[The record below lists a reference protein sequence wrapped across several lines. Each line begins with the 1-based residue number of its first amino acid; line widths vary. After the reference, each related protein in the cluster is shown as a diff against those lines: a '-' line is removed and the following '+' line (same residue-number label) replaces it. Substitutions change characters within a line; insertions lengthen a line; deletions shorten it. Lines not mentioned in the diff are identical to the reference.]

1 MQKSTR
7 WTLGLVAAAAIAALA
22 WAFAPRP
29 VRVETAVVERGRFEQ
44 SIEEDGRTR
53 VRDAYTLSAPVAARL
68 TRVTLRE
75 GDAVTAGQVVAELT
89 PVMPT
94 LQDARTLA
102 EAQARLKAAEA
113 GIAVARARAQASRVA
128 LEQARTQL
136 ARSEQLAR
144 EGFTAAA
151 SLDQDRLRLQAA
163 QRELEAATSQQ
174 EVALQERALAA
185 AALQP
190 TGGGK
195 AAQGARPVTL
205 RAPVAGVV
213 LRVTRTSETTLA
225 AGSPV
230 MDIGDLQ
237 KMEVLAELLTSDAV
251 QAKPGTPAVIEGWGG
266 PPVPAQ
272 VRRVEPAAFKKVSA
286 LGIEEQRVNVLLD
299 VASPPDEWRRM
310 GDGFRVVVRIITTAA
325 EDAVLVPVGALF
337 PRPEGGMAVYRFDAG
352 RARLQTVELGGRN
365 ARVGWVR
372 SGLKAGDQVITYPP
386 PAVTDGARVA
396 QRQP

>member
-7 WTLGLVAAAAIAALA
+7 WTLGLGAAAAVAALA

-29 VRVETAVVERGRFEQ
+29 VRVEMAVVERGRFEQ

-53 VRDAYTLSAPVAARL
+53 VREAYTLSAPVAARL
-68 TRVTLRE
+68 TRVSLRE
-75 GDAVTAGQVVAELT
+75 GDAVAAGQVVAVLT
-89 PVMPT
+89 PVMPP
-94 LQDARTLA
+94 LQDARALG

-113 GIAVARARAQASRVA
+113 AVDVARARAQGSRVA

-144 EGFTAAA
+144 EGFMAAA
-151 SLDQDRLRLQAA
+151 SLEQDRLRLQAA
-163 QRELEAATSQQ
+163 QREVEAASSQQ

-190 TGGGK
+190 AGADLNAT
-195 AAQGARPVTL
+195 GARPVML
-205 RAPVAGVV
+205 RAPAAGVV

-230 MDIGDLQ
+230 LDIGDPQ
-237 KMEVLAELLTSDAV
+237 RMEVLAELLTSDAV
-251 QAKPGTPAVIEGWGG
+251 QARPGTPAMIEGWGG
-266 PPVPAQ
+266 QPVPAR

-299 VASPPDEWRRM
+299 VESPPEQWRRM
-310 GDGFRVVVRIITTAA
+310 GDGFRVVARIITTVA

-352 RARLQTVELGGRN
+352 RARLQAVELGGRN

-372 SGLKAGDQVITYPP
+372 SGLEPGAQVITYPP
-386 PAVTDGARVA
+386 PAVGDGARVA
-396 QRQP
+396 QRKP